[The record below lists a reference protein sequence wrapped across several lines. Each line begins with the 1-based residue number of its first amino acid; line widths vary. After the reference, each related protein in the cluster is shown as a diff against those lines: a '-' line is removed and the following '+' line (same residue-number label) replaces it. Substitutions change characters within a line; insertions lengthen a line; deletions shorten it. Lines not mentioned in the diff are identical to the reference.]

1 MTTNKNKKVT
11 WQDQPQFIV
20 KPRLPQYAGIFN
32 LPGETCIASHIP
44 HERITEHLHDHLYHM
59 HIRYGFEFPRQTLSG
74 IESLSLHVV
83 MMVKVEHRVD
93 CNPIF
98 VGRGKG
104 SEGICLKIS
113 GQDVHWTPDEAVAK
127 IAENRYNAIGKKV
140 PAGYYFAGFSTSD
153 TTERKVYKYNRED
166 LVRAIG
172 NGLVADQHFQATWK
186 EPIKKE
192 IEPYDVIIY
201 LGDSVTEYHTF
212 FRLPVVVPIGA
223 Y

>member
-1 MTTNKNKKVT
+1 MKKNKNLILAWEDK
-11 WQDQPQFIV
+11 PQFIV
-20 KPRLPQYAGIFN
+20 KPRLPQYAGIFD
-32 LPGETCIASHIP
+32 LPGETCIASHTP
-44 HERITEHLHDHLYHM
+44 HGRINEHLHDHLNHM
-59 HIRYGFEFPRQTLSG
+59 HIRYGFEFPRQELSG
-74 IESLSLHVV
+74 INSLALHVV

-113 GQDVHWTPDEAVAK
+113 GQDVHWTPNDDVAK
-127 IAENRYNAIGKKV
+127 IAEKRYNALGKKV
-140 PAGYYFAGFSTSD
+140 PDGYYFAGFITSD
-153 TTERKVYKYNRED
+153 MSERKAYEYKRED
-166 LVRAIG
+166 LIRVIG
-172 NGLVADQHFQATWK
+172 DGLVADQHFQATWK
-186 EPIKKE
+186 KPSKQE

-201 LGDSVTEYHTF
+201 LGDSVTNYHTF

>member
-1 MTTNKNKKVT
+1 MKKIEGK
-11 WQDQPQFIV
+11 PQAWVERPEFIV
-20 KPRLPQYAGIFN
+20 KPKLPQYAGIFD
-32 LPGETCIASHIP
+32 LPGETCIASHKP
-44 HERITEHLHDHLYHM
+44 HERINEHLHDHLYHM
-59 HIRYGFEFPRQTLSG
+59 HIRYGFEFPRQTLTG
-74 IESLSLHVV
+74 IEKLSFLVV

-98 VGRGKG
+98 VGRGNG
-104 SEGICLKIS
+104 NQGVCLKIA
-113 GQDVHWTPDEAVAK
+113 GQDVHWTPDENAAKVAEK
-127 IAENRYNAIGKKV
+127 RYNALGKKV
-140 PAGYYFAGFSTSD
+140 PNGYYFAGFSTSD
-153 TTERKVYKYNRED
+153 MTERKVYEYTRED

-186 EPIKKE
+186 KPIEKE
-192 IEPYDVIIY
+192 IEPYDVTIF